1 MFKASLGLGFVAAL
15 AVGMFLLVPAWLD
28 RPRVYDRSSPD
39 AVVDSLATMVETGEA
54 GRIPELLFAES
65 DPMRQALARLGRL
78 IDELGLLAASI
89 EREMPREVELLRKD
103 AEEAAERGE
112 ATSLLSRFARGAM
125 QQRRSRNRNAES
137 NPGDAF
143 NLAVRQLLAQPLGT
157 LVESRERLTTMPL
170 TDTTAALLW
179 DGQPVLP
186 PFGVSMVL
194 DESAGQW
201 SIVLP
206 LDLPFVSRFRPRT
219 ETQWQIVSHLFRAWE
234 NAARDVRLKIESG
247 EIRTLDQAASEA
259 GAMVMP
265 PTLMIGVAYAKQMEE
280 SDGG

>member
-1 MFKASLGLGFVAAL
+1 MFKLALGAGFAA
-15 AVGMFLLVPAWLD
+15 AVGVGLFVLVPAW
-28 RPRVYDRSSPD
+28 RSASRVYDRSSPE
-39 AVVDSLATMVETGEA
+39 AVVESLASMIESGEP
-54 GRIPELLFAES
+54 GRVPELFFAET
-65 DPMRQALARLGRL
+65 DPMRQAMARLGRL
-78 IDELGLLAASI
+78 IDELVLLAQAVQA
-89 EREMPREVELLRKD
+89 EMPEEVELLRKD

-112 ATSLLSRFARGAM
+112 ATGLLGRFAQGAM
-125 QQRRSRNRNAES
+125 QQRRSRNRS
-137 NPGDAF
+137 SGGNPGDAF
-143 NLAVRQLLAQPLGT
+143 NLAVRQLLAQPLGS
-157 LVESRERLTTMPL
+157 LEDARDRLSAVEL
-170 TDTTAALLW
+170 TDTTAGLLW

-194 DESAGQW
+194 DESAGEW

-206 LDLPFVSRFRPRT
+206 LDLPFVSRYRPRT
-219 ETQWQIVSHLFRAWE
+219 ETQWQIVSYLMRAWE
-234 NAARDVRLKIESG
+234 NAARDVRLKIEAG